1 MRDSLRARLLLWYA
15 LILTT
20 LIVLY
25 GGTVS
30 YRYRQ
35 SLLRDVD
42 IDLATVAAVVGAS
55 VEADVSGELDLN
67 LPPELR
73 EARFADG
80 TLRFYYAVWNANGD
94 LVDRSLGPCKQ
105 AIHDAAVSPQ
115 HRASDRGVDALG
127 QLLA

>member
-80 TLRFYYAVWNANGD
+80 TLRFY
-94 LVDRSLGPCKQ
+94 
-105 AIHDAAVSPQ
+105 
-115 HRASDRGVDALG
+115 
-127 QLLA
+127 